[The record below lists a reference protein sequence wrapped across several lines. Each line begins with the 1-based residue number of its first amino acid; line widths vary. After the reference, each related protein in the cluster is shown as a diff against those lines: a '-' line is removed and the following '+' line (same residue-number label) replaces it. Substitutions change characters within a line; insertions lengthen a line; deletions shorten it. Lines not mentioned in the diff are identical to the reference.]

1 MVLDKIKIWIT
12 ALLLLGAVTG
22 SLAQNSQVTT
32 AVILNGDTL
41 PHFTLDAANAIGKGR
56 HAARYYRQARRNV
69 RLEYNVRKVYPYA
82 RIAASKISEIEYK
95 LAQTNKESER
105 RKIIKEEY
113 AQLMKTFKAP
123 LMRFTITQGR
133 ILIRLIYRETNNTS
147 FSHIREYRGA
157 VNAYFW
163 QSIALLFGHNLK
175 ADYDPN
181 GEDAEIEAIVRKI
194 QQENYKKNSTFA
206 SPR

>member
-56 HAARYYRQARRNV
+56 YAARYYRQERRNV

-82 RIAASKISEIEYK
+82 RIAASKISD
-95 LAQTNKESER
+95 
-105 RKIIKEEY
+105 
-113 AQLMKTFKAP
+113 KAP
-123 LMRFTITQGR
+123 LMRLTITQGR

>member
-12 ALLLLGAVTG
+12 AFLLLGAVTG

-56 HAARYYRQARRNV
+56 HAARYYR
-69 RLEYNVRKVYPYA
+69 
-82 RIAASKISEIEYK
+82 
-95 LAQTNKESER
+95 SER

-123 LMRFTITQGR
+123 LMRLTITQGR